1 MGGEDVTS
9 ALKAT
14 WANPSLRTS
23 ALAIFF
29 FGTTGAATSPYQ
41 SLIGIQ
47 ELGLSNSGYATLMF
61 AAAVINV
68 TASVM
73 MGILADRMGDYRTS
87 IIYVSLFGVAGYA
100 LVYLAA
106 NVPAFV
112 VAKLLLLPVFGALNS
127 LIFANVRASSG
138 ALSAAQLVS
147 VNSTIRATISL
158 SWVLMPGVVG
168 VMLAGAS
175 SMLPA
180 YLIATVAALVC
191 FVLGAFFL
199 PVAPK
204 LEIEGGAERARYLA
218 SLGEVI
224 EPRVALRVTAIALIC
239 SMLHISDAVRPLI
252 VTGKAKGTVADL
264 GIIVGI
270 VAALEIVFI
279 LFWGKAE
286 RWMTPVRALALGAG
300 LYAAYLILQG
310 LATERWHVYAQTLIS
325 GFAAAAI
332 ISLPITYLQDLIA
345 DRPGLGSSLIAVNIF
360 LSAGL
365 SAGIFALGTSLG
377 DYSFASILGA
387 IIGCLG
393 IILLLVLE
401 TGKRTPHGR
410 R

>member
-1 MGGEDVTS
+1 MS
-9 ALKAT
+9 NALKTT
-14 WANPSLRTS
+14 WADKSLRTS

-47 ELGLSNSGYATLMF
+47 ELGLSDSGYAALMF
-61 AAAVINV
+61 AAAIINV
-68 TASVM
+68 SASVM

-87 IIYVSLFGVAGYA
+87 ILYVSLFGVLGFGIVYA
-100 LVYLAA
+100 FA

-112 VAKLLLLPVFGALNS
+112 VSKLLLLPIFGALNS
-127 LIFANVRASSG
+127 LIFANVRANSARLSS
-138 ALSAAQLVS
+138 SQLIG

-180 YLIATVAALVC
+180 YLIATLAAIIC
-191 FVLGAFFL
+191 FILGAFFL
-199 PVAPK
+199 PPAPK
-204 LEIEGGAERARYLA
+204 IEIEGGEARSRFLA
-218 SLGEVI
+218 SLGEVLD
-224 EPRVALRVTAIALIC
+224 PRVAMRVLAIALIC
-239 SMLHISDAVRPLI
+239 SMLHINDAVRPLI
-252 VTGKAKGTVADL
+252 VTGKAGGTVADL

-286 RWMTPVRALALGAG
+286 TWMKPVRALALGAG
-300 LYAAYLILQG
+300 LYALYLVLQG
-310 LATERWHVYAQTLIS
+310 LATERWHVYAQTVIS
-325 GFAAAAI
+325 GIAAAAI
-332 ISLPITYLQDLIA
+332 ISLPITYLQDLIS

-365 SAGIFALGTSLG
+365 SAGIFAIGTRIG

-387 IIGCLG
+387 IVGGFG
-393 IILLLVLE
+393 IILLFVLE
-401 TGKRTPHGR
+401 SGKTRKTS
-410 R
+410 

>member
-1 MGGEDVTS
+1 MTS
-9 ALKAT
+9 AIKAT
-14 WANPSLRTS
+14 WADPSLRTS

-100 LVYLAA
+100 LVYLVA

-138 ALSAAQLVS
+138 KLSAAQLVS

-180 YLIATVAALVC
+180 YLIATLAALVC

-204 LEIEGGAERARYLA
+204 LEIEGGAERARFLA

-224 EPRVALRVTAIALIC
+224 EPRVALRLMAIALIC
-239 SMLHISDAVRPLI
+239 SMLHINDAVRPLI
-252 VTGKAKGTVADL
+252 VTGKANGTVADL

-286 RWMTPVRALALGAG
+286 RWLTPVRALALGAG

-365 SAGIFALGTSLG
+365 SAGIFALGTSIG
-377 DYSFASILGA
+377 DYGFASILGA
-387 IIGCLG
+387 IVGCLG

-401 TGKRTPHGR
+401 TGKGTPHGQR
-410 R
+410 

>member
-1 MGGEDVTS
+1 MTS
-9 ALKAT
+9 AIKAT
-14 WANPSLRTS
+14 WADPSLRTS

-138 ALSAAQLVS
+138 KLSAAQLVS

-180 YLIATVAALVC
+180 YLIATLAALVC

-204 LEIEGGAERARYLA
+204 LEIEGGAERARFLA

-224 EPRVALRVTAIALIC
+224 EPRVALRLMAIALIC
-239 SMLHISDAVRPLI
+239 SMLHINDAVRPLI
-252 VTGKAKGTVADL
+252 VTGKANGTVADL

-286 RWMTPVRALALGAG
+286 RWLTPVRALALGAG

-365 SAGIFALGTSLG
+365 SAGIFALGTSIG
-377 DYSFASILGA
+377 DYGFASILGA
-387 IIGCLG
+387 IVGCLG

-401 TGKRTPHGR
+401 TGKGTPHGQR
-410 R
+410 